1 MPVAGRTA
9 ETVDKFNMA
18 THRDDLS
25 DSLSDST
32 DESSRDPAGS
42 YSGTESGSS
51 YDSDEDPLTDSDD
64 ESRDATPK
72 SPVEGKTNIDIDV
85 NTKPVTASIEARERE
100 EEMSPTNLGAN
111 LSVDDNVKELFKYIA
126 RYKPKTIELDSQL
139 KPFLPDYLP
148 AIGDLDP
155 FLKVGRPDQERDIL
169 GIEHLDEPAS
179 SQTDAQI
186 LIMQLRAQNK
196 TSFRREDE
204 VIGAIDHAE
213 KNTTAIDKW
222 ISNVSLLHEQKPLPE
237 VQYTQ
242 TMPSIDSLMEVW
254 PEEFEQALIMDSNA
268 TVLPA
273 ELDMDLKDFATA
285 ACALVDIPVQENLVH
300 SVHLLFTLWNTF
312 RNNEHFK
319 GRAEQMEY
327 EFADQLEG
335 TDFRPS
341 TAAAIAAVSES
352 MGARPSTAQA
362 VEAAI
367 AASMEDYRPD
377 TSSGVNS
384 ITGNYRPDTAS
395 AIAAVMAAQ
404 ERESNLARPDTG
416 AALAAVAAMEEA
428 EALAAV
434 AAADKNG
441 GK

>member
-1 MPVAGRTA
+1 
-9 ETVDKFNMA
+9 
-18 THRDDLS
+18 LS
-25 DSLSDST
+25 DSEDS
-32 DESSRDPAGS
+32 ESSS
-42 YSGTESGSS
+42 YSDPPES
-51 YDSDEDPLTDSDD
+51 P
-64 ESRDATPK
+64 A
-72 SPVEGKTNIDIDV
+72 EGKRNIDVD
-85 NTKPVTASIEARERE
+85 TSKPAASVEARERE
-100 EEMSPTNLGAN
+100 EEMSIGSIGAESLGAD
-111 LSVDDNVKELFKYIA
+111 LSTDGNVEELFKYIA
-126 RYKPKTIELDSQL
+126 RYKPKTIELDSAL
-139 KPFLPDYLP
+139 KPFLPDYRP
-148 AIGDLDP
+148 AIGDIEP

-204 VIGAIDHAE
+204 VIRAIDHAE
-213 KNTTAIDKW
+213 KNSAAIDKW

-242 TMPSIDSLMEVW
+242 TMPSFDDLMAAW
-254 PEEFEQALIMDSNA
+254 PEEFEEALIMDSNA

-273 ELDMDLKDFATA
+273 ELDIDLKDFATA
-285 ACALVDIPVQENLVH
+285 ACALVDIPVQDNLVH

-319 GRAEQMEY
+319 GRVEQMEQDFG
-327 EFADQLEG
+327 EQCEG
-335 TDFRPS
+335 TDYRPS

-384 ITGNYRPDTAS
+384 ITGNYRPDTAA
-395 AIAAVMAAQ
+395 AIAAVAAAQ
-404 ERESNLARPDTG
+404 EREANMNMERPDTAFVAG
-416 AALAAVAAMEEA
+416 AAMENDTAFEYDDAFEGFQRHAKSDEVSTGEA
-428 EALAAV
+428 RAIRAMDNNDAE
-434 AAADKNG
+434 NG
-441 GK
+441 K